1 MPGRMPSAMAEFRL
15 SRRVRRTLIEIH
27 EFSEGRFGRYQADAY
42 HAGFEKTFCLIAE
55 FPRIGRDADE
65 ILAGVRRFRFQ
76 SHHIFYRVE
85 DDYVLILDIF
95 HVSQDI
101 RSELFE

>member
-1 MPGRMPSAMAEFRL
+1 MAEFRL
-15 SRRVRRTLIEIH
+15 SLRVRRTLIEIY
-27 EFSEGRFGRYQADAY
+27 EFTDGRFGRYQADAY
-42 HAGFEKTFCLIAE
+42 HAGFEKTFSLIAE
-55 FPRIGRDADE
+55 FPRIGRGADE

-85 DDYVLILDIF
+85 DDHVLILDIF

-101 RSELFE
+101 GPELFE

>member
-1 MPGRMPSAMAEFRL
+1 MAEFRL
-15 SRRVRRTLIEIH
+15 SLRVRRTLIEIH
-27 EFSEGRFGRYQADAY
+27 EFTDGRFGRYQADAY
-42 HAGFEKTFCLIAE
+42 HAGFEKTFGLIAE
-55 FPRIGRDADE
+55 FPRIGRAADE

-85 DDYVLILDIF
+85 SKHVLILDIF

-101 RSELFE
+101 GPELFE